1 MKNASQDFMHPS
13 VLFLENEPIVLMGG
27 NGNYDKS
34 RQNESTTTKSKS
46 LENSSDNKNIIN
58 EDAY

>member
-13 VLFLENEPIVLMGG
+13 MLFLENEPLVLMGG

-46 LENSSDNKNIIN
+46 L
-58 EDAY
+58 